1 MKNFK
6 FVALFLVALLA
17 LSGCNSDEDST
28 QNTTTTQSNLAYKT
42 GDEIALKSIIG
53 SSATLIRTD
62 DGFRLKDSDKILMFD
77 IFGTYCAPCQ
87 KEAPHLMDFQLKNA
101 DKFMLIGLIHFEDVS
116 DEYILEN
123 FSKKYN
129 AYYFITNSKEN
140 SKIID
145 QILNDISYNRALS
158 IPFKVVLKNG
168 KYQTLSDNLGNGAI
182 GNKFYLGE
190 VSTNTISQ
198 DIDKILN
205 AN

>member
-1 MKNFK
+1 MKNIK
-6 FVALFLVALLA
+6 FIALFLMALFA
-17 LSGCNSDEDST
+17 LNGCNQDK
-28 QNTTTTQSNLAYKT
+28 TTQTQIEQSNYYKT
-42 GDEIALKSIIG
+42 GDEIELTSIIG
-53 SSATLIRTD
+53 TKATIIRTEN
-62 DGFRLKDSDKILMFD
+62 GFKLKDSDKILMLD

-101 DKFMLIGLIHFEDVS
+101 DKFMIIGLIHFEDVS
-116 DEYILEN
+116 DEYVLEN

-129 AYYFITNSKEN
+129 AYYFIANSKEN

-145 QILNDISYNRALS
+145 HILNDINYNRALS
-158 IPFKVVLKNG
+158 IPFKVVLKDG
-168 KYQTLSDNLGNGAI
+168 IYQSLSDNINGTTV

-190 VSTNTISQ
+190 VSTSTISQ

>member
-1 MKNFK
+1 MKNIK
-6 FVALFLVALLA
+6 FIALFLIALFA
-17 LSGCNSDEDST
+17 LNGCNQDK
-28 QNTTTTQSNLAYKT
+28 TTQTQIEQSNYYKT
-42 GDEIALKSIIG
+42 GDEIELTSIIG
-53 SSATLIRTD
+53 TKATIIRTEN
-62 DGFRLKDSDKILMFD
+62 GFKLKDSDKILMLD

-101 DKFMLIGLIHFEDVS
+101 DKFMIIGLIHFEDVS
-116 DEYILEN
+116 DEYVLEN

-129 AYYFITNSKEN
+129 AYYFIANSKEN

-145 QILNDISYNRALS
+145 HILNDISYNRALS
-158 IPFKVVLKNG
+158 IPFKVVLKDG
-168 KYQTLSDNLGNGAI
+168 IYQSLSDNINGTTV

-190 VSTNTISQ
+190 VSTSTISQ

>member
-1 MKNFK
+1 MKNIK
-6 FVALFLVALLA
+6 FIALFLIALFA
-17 LSGCNSDEDST
+17 LNGCNQDK
-28 QNTTTTQSNLAYKT
+28 TTQTQIEQSNYYKT
-42 GDEIALKSIIG
+42 GDEIELTSIIG
-53 SSATLIRTD
+53 TKATIIRTEN
-62 DGFRLKDSDKILMFD
+62 GFKFKDSDKILMLD

-101 DKFMLIGLIHFEDVS
+101 DKFMIIGLIHFEDVS
-116 DEYILEN
+116 DEYVLEN

-129 AYYFITNSKEN
+129 AYYFIANSKEN

-158 IPFKVVLKNG
+158 IPFKVVLKDG
-168 KYQTLSDNLGNGAI
+168 IYQSLSDNIDGTAV

>member
-1 MKNFK
+1 MKNIK
-6 FVALFLVALLA
+6 FITLFLTAFLL
-17 LSGCNSDEDST
+17 LNGCSKDESNT
-28 QNTTTTQSNLAYKT
+28 QTSQSEQYKIA
-42 GDEIALKSIIG
+42 DEIELTSIIG
-53 SSATLIRTD
+53 TKATLIRTEN
-62 DGFRLKDSDKILMFD
+62 GFKLKDSDKILMLD

-116 DEYILEN
+116 DEYVLEN

-129 AYYFITNSKEN
+129 AYYFIANSKEN
-140 SKIID
+140 SKIVD
-145 QILNDISYNRALS
+145 QILNDINYNRALS
-158 IPFKVVLKNG
+158 IPFKVVLKDG
-168 KYQTLSDNLGNGAI
+168 IYQSLSDNIDGTVV

>member
-1 MKNFK
+1 MKNIK
-6 FVALFLVALLA
+6 FIALFLMALFA
-17 LSGCNSDEDST
+17 PNECNQDK
-28 QNTTTTQSNLAYKT
+28 TTQTPIEQSNYYKT
-42 GDEIALKSIIG
+42 GDEIELTSIIG
-53 SSATLIRTD
+53 TKATIIRTET
-62 DGFRLKDSDKILMFD
+62 GSTLKDSDKILMLD

-101 DKFMLIGLIHFEDVS
+101 DKFMIIGLIHFEDVS
-116 DEYILEN
+116 DEYVLEN

-129 AYYFITNSKEN
+129 AYYFIANSKEN

-158 IPFKVVLKNG
+158 IPFKVVLKDG
-168 KYQTLSDNLGNGAI
+168 IYQSLSDNINGTTV

-190 VSTNTISQ
+190 VSTSTISQ

>member
-1 MKNFK
+1 MKNIK
-6 FVALFLVALLA
+6 FIALFLMALFA
-17 LSGCNSDEDST
+17 LNGCNQDK
-28 QNTTTTQSNLAYKT
+28 TTQTQIEQSNYYKT
-42 GDEIALKSIIG
+42 GDEIELTSIIG
-53 SSATLIRTD
+53 TKATIIRTEN
-62 DGFRLKDSDKILMFD
+62 GFKLKDSDKILMLD

-101 DKFMLIGLIHFEDVS
+101 DKFMIIGLIHFEDVS
-116 DEYILEN
+116 DEYVLEN

-129 AYYFITNSKEN
+129 AYYFIANSKEN

-145 QILNDISYNRALS
+145 QILNDINYNRALS
-158 IPFKVVLKNG
+158 IPFKVVLKDG
-168 KYQTLSDNLGNGAI
+168 KYQNLSDNLGSTTTQ
-182 GNKFYLGE
+182 NKFYLGE

>member
-1 MKNFK
+1 MKSIK
-6 FVALFLVALLA
+6 FIALFLVAFLA
-17 LSGCNSDEDST
+17 LSGCSNEQS
-28 QNTTTTQSNLAYKT
+28 NTTQLTQSNSYKT
-42 GDEIALKSIIG
+42 GDEIELTSIIG
-53 SSATLIRTD
+53 SKATIVRTEN
-62 DGFRLKDSDKILMFD
+62 GFKLKDSDKILMID

-101 DKFMLIGLIHFEDVS
+101 DKFMIIGLIHFEDVN
-116 DEYILEN
+116 DEYVLEN

-129 AYYFITNSKEN
+129 AYYFIANSKEN

-145 QILNDISYNRALS
+145 QILNDINYNRALS

-168 KYQTLSDNLGNGAI
+168 KYQSLSDNLNDTVV

-190 VSTNTISQ
+190 VSTNIISQ

-205 AN
+205 EN

>member
-1 MKNFK
+1 MKNIK
-6 FVALFLVALLA
+6 FIALFLMALFA
-17 LSGCNSDEDST
+17 LNGCNQDK
-28 QNTTTTQSNLAYKT
+28 TTQTQIEQSNYYKT
-42 GDEIALKSIIG
+42 GDEIELTSIIG
-53 SSATLIRTD
+53 TKATIIRTEN
-62 DGFRLKDSDKILMFD
+62 GFKLKDSDKILMLD

-101 DKFMLIGLIHFEDVS
+101 DKFMIIGLIHFEDVS
-116 DEYILEN
+116 DEYVLEN

-129 AYYFITNSKEN
+129 AYYFIANSKEN

-145 QILNDISYNRALS
+145 HILNDISYNRALS
-158 IPFKVVLKNG
+158 IPFKVVLKDG
-168 KYQTLSDNLGNGAI
+168 IYQSLSDNINGTTV

-190 VSTNTISQ
+190 VSTSTISQ

>member
-1 MKNFK
+1 MKNIK
-6 FVALFLVALLA
+6 FIALFLMALFA
-17 LSGCNSDEDST
+17 LNGCNQDK
-28 QNTTTTQSNLAYKT
+28 TTQTQIEQSNYYKT
-42 GDEIALKSIIG
+42 GDEIELTSIIG
-53 SSATLIRTD
+53 TKATIIRTEN
-62 DGFRLKDSDKILMFD
+62 GFKLKDSDKILMLD

-101 DKFMLIGLIHFEDVS
+101 DKFMIIGLIHFEDVS
-116 DEYILEN
+116 DEYVLEN

-129 AYYFITNSKEN
+129 AYYFIVNSKEN

-145 QILNDISYNRALS
+145 HILNDINYNRALS
-158 IPFKVVLKNG
+158 IPFKVVLKDG
-168 KYQTLSDNLGNGAI
+168 IYQSLSDNINGTAV

-190 VSTNTISQ
+190 VSTSTISQ

>member
-1 MKNFK
+1 MKNIK
-6 FVALFLVALLA
+6 FIALFLIALFA
-17 LSGCNSDEDST
+17 LNGCNQDKTTKT
-28 QNTTTTQSNLAYKT
+28 QIEQSNYYKT
-42 GDEIALKSIIG
+42 GDEIELTSIIG
-53 SSATLIRTD
+53 TKATIIRTEN
-62 DGFRLKDSDKILMFD
+62 GFKLKDSDKILMLD

-101 DKFMLIGLIHFEDVS
+101 DKFMIIGLIHFEDVS
-116 DEYILEN
+116 DEYVLEN

-129 AYYFITNSKEN
+129 AYYFIANSKEN

-145 QILNDISYNRALS
+145 QALNDISYNRALS
-158 IPFKVVLKNG
+158 IPFKVVLKDG
-168 KYQTLSDNLGNGAI
+168 KYQNLSDNLGGTTTQ
-182 GNKFYLGE
+182 NKFYLGE

>member
-1 MKNFK
+1 MKNIK
-6 FVALFLVALLA
+6 FIALFLIALFA
-17 LSGCNSDEDST
+17 FNGCNQDK
-28 QNTTTTQSNLAYKT
+28 TTQTQIEQSNYYKT
-42 GDEIALKSIIG
+42 GDEIELTSIIG
-53 SSATLIRTD
+53 TKATIIRTEN
-62 DGFRLKDSDKILMFD
+62 GFKLKDSNKILMLD

-101 DKFMLIGLIHFEDVS
+101 DKFMIIGLIHFEDVS

-129 AYYFITNSKEN
+129 AYYFISNSKEN

-145 QILNDISYNRALS
+145 QALNDISYNRALS
-158 IPFKVVLKNG
+158 IPFKVVLKDG
-168 KYQTLSDNLGNGAI
+168 KYQNLSDNLGSTTTQ
-182 GNKFYLGE
+182 NKFYLGE

-198 DIDKILN
+198 DIDKILD

>member
-1 MKNFK
+1 MKNIK
-6 FVALFLVALLA
+6 FIALFLAIFIV
-17 LSGCNSDEDST
+17 LSGCSNDESNAT
-28 QNTTTTQSNLAYKT
+28 QASQSNLYKT
-42 GDEIALKSIIG
+42 GDEIELTSIIG
-53 SSATLIRTD
+53 SKATIIRTEN
-62 DGFRLKDSDKILMFD
+62 GFKLKDSDKILMLD

-101 DKFMLIGLIHFEDVS
+101 DKFMIIGLIHFEDVS
-116 DEYILEN
+116 DEYVLEN

-129 AYYFITNSKEN
+129 AYYFISNSKEN

-145 QILNDISYNRALS
+145 QALNDIGYNRALS
-158 IPFKVVLKNG
+158 IPFKVVLKDG
-168 KYQTLSDNLGNGAI
+168 KYQNLSDNLGGTTTQ
-182 GNKFYLGE
+182 NKFYLGE